1 MESFSKAEGGKK
13 VSYINCRSDGNP
25 TQNVSKDR
33 DKDDIHKMMATKRY
47 NRLSLE
53 MSAPPPDK
61 ANPLFKKTNNRD
73 ISKGE
78 RTGKNSAPGNNQLV
92 EHINIRQDPLQ
103 IKKNKG
109 YFTEISGLV
118 LSYGNIN

>member
-53 MSAPPPDK
+53 MSAPPPIK
-61 ANPLFKKTNNRD
+61 LTLF
-73 ISKGE
+73 
-78 RTGKNSAPGNNQLV
+78 L
-92 EHINIRQDPLQ
+92 
-103 IKKNKG
+103 KKN
-109 YFTEISGLV
+109 
-118 LSYGNIN
+118 